1 MSILTFD
8 FNTSLAL
15 YLTNVPTLG
24 NFALILFFLCILIEA
39 SFSRLAWV
47 RRTFHVIDDNFDEHT
62 RFSGSRFLF
71 LWILRKLSCLFL
83 CPLIGQQRWNL
94 VNMREHLN
102 DSEHLSQ
109 SVFGKIQR
117 RSACPCAKVDT
128 HQSRNVVKFCVVQ
141 FLRLV

>member
-1 MSILTFD
+1 MTILTSTPAFPGHG
-8 FNTSLAL
+8 FYS
-15 YLTNVPTLG
+15 YGSCG
-24 NFALILFFLCILIEA
+24 N
-39 SFSRLAWV
+39 SRV
-47 RRTFHVIDDNFDEHT
+47 F
-62 RFSGSRFLF
+62 
-71 LWILRKLSCLFL
+71 FL